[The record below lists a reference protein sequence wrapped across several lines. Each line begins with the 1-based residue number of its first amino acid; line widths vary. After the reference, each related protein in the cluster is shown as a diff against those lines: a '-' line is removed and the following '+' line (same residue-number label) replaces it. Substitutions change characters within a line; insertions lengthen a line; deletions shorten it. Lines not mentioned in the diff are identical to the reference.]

1 MPHSQWLIII
11 ADIFL
16 IAAFASAIAIIL
28 DIFVRGYRQ
37 KMSIMEWVWPITALY
52 FGLIGLW
59 AYWDIGRSGSKKQM
73 NREKDH
79 KSQKPYWKT
88 VFSGTTH
95 CGGGCTL
102 GDIIAEWGVF
112 LTGFTLYSSNLLTE
126 YIFDFSLAFL
136 LGIVFQYFAIAP
148 MRELTF
154 FEGIKAAIQ
163 ADALSLIAFEIGLF
177 GWMALMRFVFFDPPL
192 EPNDPVYWFMMQ
204 IGMIIGFATS
214 YPMNWFLID
223 KGIKEAM

>member
-1 MPHSQWLIII
+1 MPHSQWLTII
-11 ADIFL
+11 ADISL
-16 IAAFASAIAIIL
+16 TAAFASAIAILL

-112 LTGFTLYSSNLLTE
+112 LTGFTLYGSNLLTE
-126 YIFDFSLAFL
+126 YIFDFILAFL
-136 LGIVFQYFAIAP
+136 LGIIFQYFAIAP
-148 MRELTF
+148 MRDLTF